1 MDKVKICYIGVTW
14 KDNVPIF
21 TAHTRTVPY
30 RETKCYYLYDGNKKL
45 KKLSAPH
52 KIAYIDGDRCFNAA
66 HYAYS
71 LTASTKDLYK
81 AILASYYQAIAS
93 YQDWMKCCAD
103 GKVVHLRCEEDKK
116 KYITRYEKYTERLA
130 NFEKAMKKFLN
141 KYH

>member
-14 KDNVPIF
+14 KGNVPVF

-52 KIAYIDGDRCFNAA
+52 KIAYIDGDRCFKAA

-71 LTASTKDLYK
+71 LTAPTKDLYK
-81 AILASYYQAIAS
+81 AILASNHYVIAFR
-93 YQDWMKCCAD
+93 QDLLKHYAD
-103 GKVVHLRCEEDKK
+103 GDP

>member
-14 KDNVPIF
+14 KGNVPIF

-52 KIAYIDGDRCFNAA
+52 KIAYIDGDRCFSAA

-81 AILASYYQAIAS
+81 AILASYYHVIAFR
-93 YQDWMKCCAD
+93 QDLLKHYAD
-103 GKVVHLRCEEDKK
+103 GNPRYIRRGQDTT
-116 KYITRYEKYTERLA
+116 KYIARYEKYTERLA
-130 NFEKAMKKFLN
+130 NFEKAMKKILN